1 MKPEAKSI
9 KILKVTQSLAKMLE
23 FDVPEEERIL
33 RTEPP
38 EKLFTLVIGVLGD
51 VARLIVKSLEIS
63 EEDTLFCARF
73 FDSYKNTGRL
83 NLLDD
88 YNLLIGAAAY
98 YLSNSPGS
106 ATVLVESIKEDELDL
121 EGGKIEF
128 ALHWLLKGKYNITE
142 KYAGSFYRNELETF
156 EEKISAF
163 FNSGVGEEEL
173 FDVCKKLKEKVDSC
187 GSPRETFLSNLLYA
201 VCILKVKN
209 SCWKNLPD
217 FSGLPKEAWSPV
229 IKKNG
234 FIKELWPAQRKIG
247 EQGVF
252 RGVSAVLQMPTSA
265 GKTKSTEII
274 IRSAFLA
281 DRTDLAVIVAPF
293 RSLCHEI
300 KNDFFKYFRGEK
312 DVSIEEVT
320 DALIV
325 EDANVFLNEGKHI
338 VIVTPEKLYYLL
350 TQNKEFVSRV
360 GLVVYD
366 EGHQFDAGKRGI
378 TYELLLTEL
387 KQLLAQDIQI
397 VFVSAVIS
405 NADEIAR
412 WLSSGCV
419 VVHGSGNLPT
429 RRNLAY
435 VDGASLN
442 FFNEK
447 NVFENE
453 FFAPKII
460 RERDLPL
467 KGRERIVKKFPDFSN
482 SNSITF
488 YLALKQSMS
497 KCVAVF
503 MGRKVSVRPFLD
515 YINDIYS
522 RLPLESRPPYIKE
535 EQIKILNIINY
546 NFGKE
551 NTLFKSACNGV
562 FAHHAD
568 IPQGLR
574 LSIENAVHDELV
586 NFLVC
591 TTTLAQGV
599 NLPIKNL
606 FVLSLYQ
613 DKELIKVR
621 DFHNLMGRV
630 ARSGKMT
637 EGNVIF
643 TDVEIARDG
652 QKKWIINRMIAPE
665 QAERCDSMFKDL
677 IKEFIGCYDSEERK
691 IVLIPIKLSD
701 LLNFYISGKSA
712 AWVANEICKGTYT
725 SSVRNDFSKILQKK
739 FNYLETIDNFLCNY
753 CAEVDEFDVIGLVN
767 KTYAFENCNNQDDQK
782 KIIYLFEFLKEK
794 IVEKNIEKNRLK
806 RLSHTLRGL
815 NIALS
820 VEKFVNDKRSALENV
835 ESCQSFVTIISEL
848 FTNHFFSEKFF
859 YDYPNREKLLHAIQC
874 WVNGNTYAYLFD
886 VLKGVS
892 VGSRNVTLEH
902 IVKMFDGCLS
912 YDGSVLIN
920 SIVEI
925 LVVEESNQDLL
936 KKFQMY
942 QKQIKYGLPSQE
954 SIILYEIGFCDRT
967 LALKLSTLFKGI
979 ETKEDMLRQLL
990 VDDVKVRGV
999 LSEYPS
1005 YFEKKVYERLLYRI

>member
-23 FDVPEEERIL
+23 FDVPEEERSL

-38 EKLFTLVIGVLGD
+38 EKLFTLVIGILGD
-51 VARLIVKSLEIS
+51 VARLIVKKLEIS
-63 EEDTLFCARF
+63 EEDVLFCARF

-83 NLLDD
+83 NFLDD

-98 YLSNSPGS
+98 YMSNSPGS
-106 ATVLVESIKEDELDL
+106 ATVLVESIKDNDFDL
-121 EGGKIEF
+121 NGGKIEH
-128 ALHWLLKGKYNITE
+128 ALYWLLKGTYNITR
-142 KYAGSFYRNELETF
+142 KYAGSFYRDELETF
-156 EEKISAF
+156 EEKISVF

-173 FDVCKKLKEKVDSC
+173 FDVCKILKEKVDSC

-217 FSGLPKEAWSPV
+217 FSGLPKEAWSSV

-274 IRSAFLA
+274 IRAAFLA
-281 DRTDLAVIVAPF
+281 NRTDLAVIVAPF

-300 KNDFFKYFRGEK
+300 KNDFFKCFCGEK
-312 DVSIEEVT
+312 DISVDEIT
-320 DALIV
+320 DALV
-325 EDANVFLNEGKHI
+325 SEDANVFLNEGKHI

-360 GLVVYD
+360 GLVIYD
-366 EGHQFDAGKRGI
+366 EGHQFDSGKRGV

-387 KQLLAQDIQI
+387 KQLLAKDIQI
-397 VFVSAVIS
+397 VLVSAVIS

-412 WLSSGCV
+412 WLNPECV
-419 VVHGSGNLPT
+419 VVHGSSNLPT

-447 NVFENE
+447 NVFVNE
-453 FFAPKII
+453 FYAPKII
-460 RERDLPL
+460 RERSLPL
-467 KGRERIVKKFPDFSN
+467 KGRERIVRKFPDFTN

-488 YLALKQSMS
+488 YLALKQSMFKS
-497 KCVAVF
+497 VAVF

-515 YINDIYS
+515 YINDIYF
-522 RLPLESRPPYIKE
+522 RLPLELRPPYIKE
-535 EQIKILNIINY
+535 EQIKILNIINF
-546 NFGKE
+546 NFDKE
-551 NTLFKSACNGV
+551 NALYKGACNGV

-568 IPQGLR
+568 IPQGIR
-574 LSIENAVHDELV
+574 LSVENAAHDELI

-606 FVLSLYQ
+606 FVQSLYQ

-643 TDVEIARDG
+643 TDVEIAYDG
-652 QKKWIINRMIAPE
+652 QKKLMINRMIAPE
-665 QAERCDSMFKDL
+665 QAERCDSMIKEL
-677 IKEFIGCYDSEERK
+677 IKEFIDCYDTVGRR
-691 IVLIPIKLSD
+691 IVSVPFKLSE
-701 LLNFYISGKSA
+701 LLMYYLSEKNA
-712 AWVANEICKGTYT
+712 DWVAGEICKGTYV
-725 SSVRNDFSKILQKK
+725 SSIRNDFSNILQKR

-753 CAEVDEFDVIGLVN
+753 CGEVDELNVIELVN
-767 KTYAFENCNNQDDQK
+767 KTYAYENCSSQVDRD
-782 KIIYLFEFLKEK
+782 KIVYLFEILKENILDK
-794 IVEKNIEKNRLK
+794 KLEKDRLK

-815 NIALS
+815 NVALS
-820 VEKFVNDKRSALENV
+820 VEKFVNDNRFALENV
-835 ESCQSFVTIISEL
+835 ESCQSFVSIISGL
-848 FTNHFFSEKFF
+848 FDEKFF
-859 YDYPNREKLLHAIQC
+859 PKKIFYGFPNREKLLHAIQC
-874 WVNGNTYAYLFD
+874 WVNGNSYAYLFD
-886 VLKGVS
+886 ILKDEVI
-892 VGSRNVTLEH
+892 GSRKVTLEH
-902 IVKMFDGCLS
+902 VVEIFDGCVS
-912 YDGSVLIN
+912 YDGSVLVN

-925 LVVEESNQDLL
+925 LIGDVPNQDLL
-936 KKFQMY
+936 KKIQLY
-942 QKQIKYGLPSQE
+942 QKQIKYGLPNIE
-954 SIILYEIGFCDRT
+954 SIVLYEIGFCDRT

-979 ETKEDMLRQLL
+979 ETKEDMLRQLF
-990 VDDVKVRGV
+990 VDDVKVKRI

-1005 YFEKKVYERLLYRI
+1005 YFEKKVYERLLYKS